1 MRNGAKKHLKFDP
14 KVYPYLLNP
23 GFKRQNA
30 DMLDLLARMRR
41 GLEQAKR
48 GQGQSVD
55 EVFDELERANVL
67 SNRSL

>member
-1 MRNGAKKHLKFDP
+1 MRNGEKKHLKFDP
-14 KVYPYLLNP
+14 KVHPYLLNP

-30 DMLDLLARMRR
+30 DLLDLLASIRR

-55 EVFDELERANVL
+55 DVFDELERGE
-67 SNRSL
+67 STFKS